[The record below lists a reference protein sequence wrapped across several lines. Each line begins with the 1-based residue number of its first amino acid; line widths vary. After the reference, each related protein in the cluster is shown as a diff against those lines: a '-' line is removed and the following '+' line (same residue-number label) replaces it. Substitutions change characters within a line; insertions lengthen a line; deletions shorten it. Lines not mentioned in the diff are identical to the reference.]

1 MIESVLIGERVPGA
15 AIVYAAQFGET
26 RIAPM
31 VGNIQGEVPCICMP
45 HVYSSHL
52 LLTGR
57 RIPTGL
63 QLEGK
68 FSLTVLNGM
77 GFLAG
82 LQN

>member
-1 MIESVLIGERVPGA
+1 
-15 AIVYAAQFGET
+15 
-26 RIAPM
+26 
-31 VGNIQGEVPCICMP
+31 MP

-82 LQN
+82 LQNQKLISDPRFPLHPGRAAIEPERFRSCPPENR